1 MSRRACPALAALLC
15 LTLVAAC
22 ERPATTEAT
31 PAEFVMMEGEG
42 VGERAEAIASQ
53 VMLPDENGV
62 VPTLVSAEHM
72 AIIELPTRTIEFVVY
87 EVADEGNGDTC
98 LLMVP
103 GELGEGGWHGFCD
116 DPLSDEVSLLSDDS
130 AGGGAVRSLLI
141 LVSPETSRVVV
152 FTDGNLDLT
161 AQPANRL
168 AYVEWPADQGYGI
181 RVIGLDGNGD
191 ELWSRPL
198 EGVVRSSN

>member
-1 MSRRACPALAALLC
+1 
-15 LTLVAAC
+15 
-22 ERPATTEAT
+22 
-31 PAEFVMMEGEG
+31 MMEGEG